1 MRSSRALF
9 HVQDLS
15 DAQLSIAFTICLN
28 LFEDFVHSVSDKVV
42 RKIQTSA
49 INFNVTEMPSQGLAK
64 LRHVGGWAI
73 RKELERS
80 RRYIRTNMFYLS
92 SETRQ
97 SINAAHAKCELLGR
111 LSSIMLFQH
120 C

>member
-42 RKIQTSA
+42 RKVQTSA

-73 RKELERS
+73 RKDG
-80 RRYIRTNMFYLS
+80 RYIRTNMFYLS

-111 LSSIMLFQH
+111 PSSIMLFQH